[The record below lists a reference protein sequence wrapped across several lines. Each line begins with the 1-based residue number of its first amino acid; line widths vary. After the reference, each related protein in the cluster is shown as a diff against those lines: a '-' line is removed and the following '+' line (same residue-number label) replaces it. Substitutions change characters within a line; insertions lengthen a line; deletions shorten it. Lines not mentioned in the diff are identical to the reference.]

1 MRQMLAVLLISSS
14 GVLCFR
20 ISVTTCSAALDIL
33 TRGTFLSF
41 RVDLIL
47 ENCQGFSG
55 AGEKG
60 EDPDEKGPW
69 PGELPDSWEE
79 EADGRTE
86 RHSALGTPSA
96 NVCELSCSR
105 ATGPDAMT

>member
-86 RHSALGTPSA
+86 RDTVLWALPQQMCVS
-96 NVCELSCSR
+96 
-105 ATGPDAMT
+105 